1 MKNPNMAIEKFN
13 ETLDIWMFEL
23 DSFSLEQLLMK
34 PDPISWSLGQVY
46 EHLIE
51 ETNWY
56 NEQIEIALNDIQN
69 ANVPMT
75 VKTQKLFEE
84 RSFPNQR
91 ILGDP
96 LISENVKQPVSI
108 DRLKSDLENLK
119 IRTNEIWDR
128 MTKAISYGK
137 SEHPG
142 MGYLNCYEWL
152 QYAEMHMRHHLKQK
166 SRVENFLN
174 GNYDNTGL

>member
-1 MKNPNMAIEKFN
+1 MAIEKFN
-13 ETLDIWMFEL
+13 ETLAYWMAEL
-23 DSFSLEQLLMK
+23 DLLTLDQLLTK
-34 PDPISWSLGQVY
+34 PDEPNWSLGQVY

-56 NEQIEIALNDIQN
+56 NEQIEVSLSDIEN

-75 VKTQKLFEE
+75 AKAQKLFKDK
-84 RSFPNQR
+84 SFPNKR

-96 LISENVKQPVSI
+96 LIAENVKQPISV
-108 DRLKSDLENLK
+108 DQLKSDLEKLK
-119 IRTNEIWDR
+119 IRTNEIWKR
-128 MTKAISYGK
+128 MKKTNSFGK

-152 QYAEMHMRHHLKQK
+152 QYSEMHMRHHLKQK
-166 SRVENFLN
+166 SRIEIFLK
-174 GNYDNTGL
+174 GSEGTA